1 MRTLIVASDKGSLT
15 NFRADLIKELVK
27 RGSQVYAAAPG
38 LDENSSEAADLEI
51 LGAIPVLIHH
61 LRRNSIAIVSDLR
74 ALIGLCRLIWK
85 VKPNLIMLYTAKP
98 VIYGLLASRL
108 LRVPNRVAL
117 ITGLGYSFIE
127 SGPQDYKRRLIR
139 RVVRLLYRVSLAGA
153 TKVLFQN
160 PDDRTSF
167 IAQGIVGQS
176 VPTGVVNGSG
186 VNLSKFYPSRIP
198 TGRLSFLMVARIL
211 YDKGIGEYILAAAKL
226 KSDFPDVDVVLA
238 GPLDSNPGAITQTE
252 LAGLLSG
259 SGVRYV
265 GAVGVAHIRSLIAA
279 CHVFV
284 LPSYREGTPRTVLE
298 AMAVGRPIIT
308 TDVPGCRETV
318 RETFNGYLVPA
329 RSAAKLEEAMRR
341 FLKDPAL
348 IETMGENSLR
358 LVREKYDVDKVN
370 ASILREMGF

>member
-15 NFRADLIKELVK
+15 NFREELIRELVR

-38 LDENSSEAADLEI
+38 LDENAREAADLEI
-51 LGAIPVLIHH
+51 LGATPEQVHH
-61 LRRNSIAIVSDLR
+61 LRRNSIAMLSDLR
-74 ALIGLCRLIWK
+74 ALIELCCLIWR
-85 VKPNLIMLYTAKP
+85 VKPNVIILYTPKP
-98 VIYGLLASRL
+98 VIYGLLAARL
-108 LRVPNRVAL
+108 LRVPKRVAL

-127 SGPQDYKRRLIR
+127 SGAADYKRRLIK
-139 RVVRLLYRVSLAGA
+139 RVVSMLYRISLAGA

-160 PDDRTSF
+160 PDDRRSF
-167 IAQGIVGQS
+167 IAQGIVGRS
-176 VPTGVVNGSG
+176 ASTGVVNGSG
-186 VNLSKFYPSRIP
+186 VNLSKFYPGAIP
-198 TGRLSFLMVARIL
+198 AGKPSFLMVARIL
-211 YDKGIGEYILAAAKL
+211 YDKGVGEYILAAARL
-226 KSDFPDVDVVLA
+226 KRVFPGVDAVLA
-238 GPLDSNPGAITQTE
+238 GPLDSNPGAITETE

-265 GAVGVAHIRSLIAA
+265 GAVAAPDIRSLIAA

-298 AMAVGRPIIT
+298 AMAVGRPIVT

-318 RETFNGYLVPA
+318 REAFNGYLVPA
-329 RSAAKLEEAMRR
+329 RSAEKLEEAMRR
-341 FLKDPAL
+341 FLSDPAL

-370 ASILREMGF
+370 ASILREIGL